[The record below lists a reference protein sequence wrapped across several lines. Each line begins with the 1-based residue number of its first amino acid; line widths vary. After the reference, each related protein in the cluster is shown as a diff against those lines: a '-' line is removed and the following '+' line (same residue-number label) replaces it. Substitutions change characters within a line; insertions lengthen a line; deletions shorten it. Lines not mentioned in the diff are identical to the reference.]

1 MTTGATRPP
10 RPDELAQFAI
20 SSAREVSAV
29 RLWLRLLSC
38 TMLIE
43 RQLAGA
49 LRTRFGTTL
58 ARFDL
63 LAQLAHARATESS
76 GLTMSEL
83 SRRLMVSNGNV
94 TGLVSRLVREGLI
107 RRRTSSTDRR
117 AQIVCLT
124 PKGERALAEMIPDHH
139 AWLTEMFD
147 GLSTAD
153 RDRLY
158 ELIGDL
164 KTSVEQSHT
173 LGGGKWT

>member
-1 MTTGATRPP
+1 MAQTLHSS
-10 RPDELAQFAI
+10 RPDEHLTGTAHG
-20 SSAREVSAV
+20 VSPV

-43 RQLAGA
+43 RRLAGS

-63 LAQLAHARATESS
+63 LAQLAHAREEAQE

-94 TGLVSRLVREGLI
+94 TGLVARLAREGLI
-107 RRRTSSTDRR
+107 KRRTSTLDRR

-124 PKGERALAEMIPDHH
+124 PKGEQALAEMIPEHH
-139 AWLTEMFD
+139 AWLAE
-147 GLSTAD
+147 LVAD
-153 RDRLY
+153 MPQAERDALH
-158 ELIGDL
+158 ELIGHL
-164 KTSVEQSHT
+164 KGAVERAARR
-173 LGGGKWT
+173 GGAA

>member
-1 MTTGATRPP
+1 MTAGAVRPP
-10 RPDELAQFAI
+10 IPDELTHFDG
-20 SSAREVSAV
+20 SASRELNAV

-43 RQLAGA
+43 RRLAGS
-49 LRTRFGTTL
+49 LRSRFGTTL

-107 RRRTSSTDRR
+107 RRRTSPSDRR

-124 PKGERALAEMIPDHH
+124 PKGERALAAMIPDHH
-139 AWLTEMFD
+139 AWLAELFD
-147 GLSTAD
+147 GLGAAE
-153 RDRLY
+153 RDRLF
-158 ELIGDL
+158 ELIGQL
-164 KTSVEQSHT
+164 KSSVEQAT
-173 LGGGKWT
+173 EGGGGA

>member
-1 MTTGATRPP
+1 MTEATRVQM
-10 RPDELAQFAI
+10 PDEL
-20 SSAREVSAV
+20 SSRHDEAPSPV

-43 RQLAGA
+43 RRLAGG
-49 LRTRFGTTL
+49 LRRQFGTTL

-63 LAQLAHARATESS
+63 LAQLAHARDAKLD

-107 RRRTSSTDRR
+107 TRRTSMADRR

-124 PKGERALAEMIPDHH
+124 PKGEQALRSMIPEHHTWLAE
-139 AWLTEMFD
+139 LF
-147 GLSTAD
+147 AD
-153 RDRLY
+153 VQPEERKQLY
-158 ELIGDL
+158 ELIGAL
-164 KTSVEQSHT
+164 KTAVEAAPDGQGTS
-173 LGGGKWT
+173 

>member
-1 MTTGATRPP
+1 MGA
-10 RPDELAQFAI
+10 
-20 SSAREVSAV
+20 SAVDVTSV

-43 RQLAGA
+43 RRLAGA
-49 LRTRFGTTL
+49 MRTRFGTTL

-63 LAQLAHARATESS
+63 LAQLAHDRDAGSS

-107 RRRTSSTDRR
+107 RRRTSATDRR

-124 PKGERALAEMIPDHH
+124 PKGERALAAMIPEHH
-139 AWLTEMFD
+139 AWLAELFH
-147 GLSTAD
+147 GLSPTE
-153 RDRLY
+153 RERLY
-158 ELIGDL
+158 ELVGTL
-164 KTSVEQSHT
+164 KASVHSAPT
-173 LGGGKWT
+173 RGGGA

>member
-1 MTTGATRPP
+1 MSSGAVRAAA
-10 RPDELAQFAI
+10 LASDLTVPAGA
-20 SSAREVSAV
+20 SEGDVAAV

-43 RQLAGA
+43 RRLAGE
-49 LRTRFGTTL
+49 LRARFGTTL

-63 LAQLAHARATESS
+63 LAQLAHARATEST

-83 SRRLMVSNGNV
+83 SRRLMVSNGNI

-124 PKGERALAEMIPDHH
+124 PKGARALSTMIPEHH
-139 AWLTEMFD
+139 AWLAELFQ
-147 GLSTAD
+147 GLSPTE

-158 ELIGDL
+158 ELVGAL
-164 KTSVEQSHT
+164 KTSVERSQGF
-173 LGGGKWT
+173 GGGA

>member
-1 MTTGATRPP
+1 MTAGAVRASPL
-10 RPDELAQFAI
+10 PDDLMVPSGASEDDVAT
-20 SSAREVSAV
+20 V

-43 RQLAGA
+43 RRLAGA

-63 LAQLAHARATESS
+63 LAQLAHARATEST

-83 SRRLMVSNGNV
+83 SRRLMVSNGNI

-107 RRRTSSTDRR
+107 RRRTSTTDRR

-124 PKGERALAEMIPDHH
+124 PKGARALTAMIPEHH
-139 AWLTEMFD
+139 AWLTELFQE
-147 GLSTAD
+147 LSSKE
-153 RDRLY
+153 RERLY
-158 ELIGDL
+158 ELIGAL
-164 KTSVEQSHT
+164 KSSVQHSPRS
-173 LGGGKWT
+173 GGGS

>member
-1 MTTGATRPP
+1 MTAGAVRAPG
-10 RPDELAQFAI
+10 PDDAAI
-20 SSAREVSAV
+20 PSGAAEEDIASV

-38 TMLIE
+38 TTLIE
-43 RQLAGA
+43 RRLAGA

-63 LAQLAHARATESS
+63 LAQLAHAQAAEST

-107 RRRTSSTDRR
+107 RRRTSTTDRR

-124 PKGERALAEMIPDHH
+124 PKGERALATMIPEHH
-139 AWLTEMFD
+139 GWLREMFQE
-147 GLSTAD
+147 LTPKEHE
-153 RDRLY
+153 RLY
-158 ELIGDL
+158 ELVGAL
-164 KTSVEQSHT
+164 KSSIERAPNA
-173 LGGGKWT
+173 GGGA

>member
-1 MTTGATRPP
+1 MTAGAVRAPE
-10 RPDELAQFAI
+10 PDDVAVPSGASEEDIA
-20 SSAREVSAV
+20 SV

-43 RQLAGA
+43 RRLAGA

-63 LAQLAHARATESS
+63 LAQLAHARATEST

-107 RRRTSSTDRR
+107 RRRTSTTDRR

-124 PKGERALAEMIPDHH
+124 PKGERALAAMIPEHH
-139 AWLTEMFD
+139 AWLTEMFQA
-147 GLSTAD
+147 LSPKEHE
-153 RDRLY
+153 RLY
-158 ELIGDL
+158 ELVGAL
-164 KTSVEQSHT
+164 KSSVESAPNV
-173 LGGGKWT
+173 GGGA